1 MSTNVQDELSTTVVD
16 KYTQFQQTLVDISD
30 APSQKLKEW
39 EITADIINQHLN
51 EAAFKEAVIFAIT
64 SQQWQNLILT
74 KKAPSPLQ
82 AQAIGLN

>member
-51 EAAFKEAVIFAIT
+51 EAAFKEAVILANSNGT
-64 SQQWQNLILT
+64 P
-74 KKAPSPLQ
+74 PSLLQ
-82 AQAIGLN
+82 AQVIGLN